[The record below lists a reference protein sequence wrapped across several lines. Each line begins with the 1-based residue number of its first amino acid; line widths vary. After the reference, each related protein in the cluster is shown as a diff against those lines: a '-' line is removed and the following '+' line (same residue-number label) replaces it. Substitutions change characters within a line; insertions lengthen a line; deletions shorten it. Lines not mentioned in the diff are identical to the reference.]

1 MEMPHQDGS
10 NQKYIQAMIED
21 KDIIFVTTTLYT
33 ECLELQQSLIEKNF
47 PGSERKLVDGRD
59 LLKWPNSFFYWMED
73 VKKSD
78 AKYFVHIDEDC
89 FITNREEILKVIS
102 MLDRYDIIGCPDGY
116 HPPRPVNPIVINPFL
131 MFGKSS
137 IIKEMEIDMVNLV
150 YKLDFDRYLYTWSN
164 SANLKFK
171 HSYKDT
177 FFYPHPI
184 IGDFMFQDG
193 KEPYYGF
200 FWYLKDK
207 YYNFGYLYPHF
218 DVELKSTNP
227 RINHTSNDMAI
238 HMWESRNMKSD
249 NEFYGLTAKQRFDNI
264 KSFLKKKGIV

>member
-1 MEMPHQDGS
+1 
-10 NQKYIQAMIED
+10 MIED
-21 KDIIFVTTTLYT
+21 KEIIFVTTTLYT
-33 ECLELQQSLIEKNF
+33 DCLELQQSLIKKYF
-47 PGSERKLVDGRD
+47 PGSERKLVDGREVTN
-59 LLKWPNSFFYWMED
+59 WPNSFFYWMED

-89 FITNREEILKVIS
+89 FIINREQIIKTIS

-137 IIKEMEIDMVNLV
+137 IIKDMEIDMVNLD
-150 YKLDFDRYLYTWSN
+150 YKLGLDKYTDNNSRFNMTWSN

-184 IGDFMFQDG
+184 IGDFSFQDE

-218 DVELKSTNP
+218 DTTLKSTNP
-227 RINHTSNDMAI
+227 RINHTSEDMAI
-238 HMWESRNMKSD
+238 HMWESRNMNSD
-249 NEFYGLTAKQRFDNI
+249 KEFYGLTAKQRFENI
-264 KSFLKKKGIV
+264 KKYLNEKSIV

>member
-1 MEMPHQDGS
+1 
-10 NQKYIQAMIED
+10 MIKD
-21 KDIIFVTTTLYT
+21 QDIIFVTTTLYT

-47 PGSERKLVDGRD
+47 PGSERKLVDGTD
-59 LLKWPNSFFYWMED
+59 LLKWPNSFYYWMLD

-89 FITNREEILKVIS
+89 FIINREEILKTLS
-102 MLDRYDIIGCPDGY
+102 LLEERYDIIGCPDGY
-116 HPPRPVNPIVINPFL
+116 HPPRTVNPIVINPFL
-131 MFGKSS
+131 MFGKTN
-137 IIKEMEIDMVNLV
+137 IIKDMDIDMINLS
-150 YKLDFDRYLYTWSN
+150 YKLDFNKYKCTWTN
-164 SANLKFK
+164 SAHLKFK

-184 IGDFMFQDG
+184 IGDFTFEDG

-218 DVELKSTNP
+218 DKVLKSTNP
-227 RINHTSNDMAI
+227 MIDVNSKEMAI
-238 HMWESRNMKSD
+238 HMWESRNMSSD
-249 NEFYGLTAKQRFDNI
+249 SEFYGLTAKQRFDNI
-264 KSFLKKKGIV
+264 KNFLKEKGIV